1 MSLDVQVQ
9 ILSVDTG
16 NFYSNKEA
24 RLHWK
29 NHKLRAERNRL
40 INGGD
45 LISSNGKKRTI
56 IGLEKI
62 EEKISE
68 YDMTVSEI
76 EKIERTDD
84 NEELFELYNI
94 LKYLDHLVYYE
105 YNLIHIFLLYNY
117 LMYFYQYHQDLLKL
131 LAY

>member
-40 INGGD
+40 VNGGD
-45 LISSNGKKRTI
+45 VISANGKTKRTI
-56 IGLEKI
+56 VGLKEI
-62 EEKISE
+62 ESDIAKYGVTISE
-68 YDMTVSEI
+68 LEEAAKLEDGYGFTKFE
-76 EKIERTDD
+76 E
-84 NEELFELYNI
+84 NQEELFKLYDN
-94 LKYLDHLVYYE
+94 
-105 YNLIHIFLLYNY
+105 YNLTKHLN
-117 LMYFYQYHQDLLKL
+117 
-131 LAY
+131 LALGYRI